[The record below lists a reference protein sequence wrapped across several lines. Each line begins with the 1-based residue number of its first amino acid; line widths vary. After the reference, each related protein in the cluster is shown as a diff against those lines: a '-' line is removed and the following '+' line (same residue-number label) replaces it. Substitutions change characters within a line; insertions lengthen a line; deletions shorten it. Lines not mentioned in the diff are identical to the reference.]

1 MSVCVVNTSLRCVS
15 LLTCKLLWGSRRQKR
30 SMTKDAVS
38 TLLSFNRLAVP
49 IMLPERRAKRAEM
62 KHVGGISY

>member
-1 MSVCVVNTSLRCVS
+1 
-15 LLTCKLLWGSRRQKR
+15 
-30 SMTKDAVS
+30 MTKDAMP

-49 IMLPERRAKRAEM
+49 RVLSERGAKRAEK

>member
-1 MSVCVVNTSLRCVS
+1 
-15 LLTCKLLWGSRRQKR
+15 
-30 SMTKDAVS
+30 MTKDAAP

-49 IMLPERRAKRAEM
+49 RILSERRAKGAEK